1 MFFFYLNGVGKY
13 RKSCFLL
20 TTKTIITGDIPVEN
34 TVSVQPKTTYNKYSI
49 PNTNGGSKYSPVVL
63 RKTIPLKPTTELTP
77 PGLLNNTNRNQSPPT
92 REFKNSPDHN
102 LRAKCVTE
110 RAVLRQPK
118 QSEMT
123 YFGVGVTKTNKEE
136 VVRKEQKPDL
146 LHNHTRAK
154 TPPKVVGKPRKPTPE
169 VEVKKS
175 NEHIYENLKTSSDK
189 EVNSSSKYNR
199 NNDFD
204 SAILDELTKAAD
216 QILQVRK

>member
-1 MFFFYLNGVGKY
+1 M
-13 RKSCFLL
+13 
-20 TTKTIITGDIPVEN
+20 
-34 TVSVQPKTTYNKYSI
+34 
-49 PNTNGGSKYSPVVL
+49 VL
-63 RKTIPLKPTTELTP
+63 RKTIPLKPTTELRAELTP
-77 PGLLNNTNRNQSPPT
+77 PGLVNNSNRNQSPPT

-123 YFGVGVTKTNKEE
+123 YFGVGVSKTYKED
-136 VVRKEQKPDL
+136 VRKEQKPDL

-154 TPPKVVGKPRKPTPE
+154 TPPKGVGKPRKPTPE

-175 NEHIYENLKTSSDK
+175 NEHIYENVNTSSDK
-189 EVNSSSKYNR
+189 EVNNSSKYTR
-199 NNDFD
+199 KDFD

-216 QILQVRK
+216 QILQVRIKKK